1 MIMIRRS
8 AKAWLGVSATHSA
21 TPRTGTMATNAPW
34 APDRRGVLAVTR
46 ELVPMRRHMHVPYRI
61 LVPRR
66 GPRRLGGVA
75 PARVPV
81 LAGHCA
87 GSIRVDTPSGVV
99 DTAPGASERSAGNP
113 GTRRDGR
120 RQRFRGP

>member
-1 MIMIRRS
+1 MIMIRRR

-21 TPRTGTMATNAPW
+21 TPRTSTMATNAPW

-75 PARVPV
+75 PARAP
-81 LAGHCA
+81 GC
-87 GSIRVDTPSGVV
+87 SP
-99 DTAPGASERSAGNP
+99 DTALAPSEWTRPPAWWTRHRPPNDRR
-113 GTRRDGR
+113 GT
-120 RQRFRGP
+120 QEHA